1 MMLKILKA
9 KIAIEFA
16 ITESFI
22 LILFMFF
29 LLIFVIFS
37 IKLNN
42 LAIILSQKNK
52 INFYFYLKKD
62 KNMAYTIKKVEKET
76 KISAH
81 TLRFWAKKGLFPF
94 VQKDENSVKYFSKS
108 DIEWAKW
115 IEWLRISGMPIEQVK
130 HYIKLCSLGIKTA
143 KERQEMLKQTKKKLQ
158 NQIKT
163 LKESEKVLSKKIK
176 IYEEMLANEVDGF
189 NPESKDYQPCDKFC
203 KES

>member
-1 MMLKILKA
+1 
-9 KIAIEFA
+9 
-16 ITESFI
+16 
-22 LILFMFF
+22 
-29 LLIFVIFS
+29 
-37 IKLNN
+37 
-42 LAIILSQKNK
+42 
-52 INFYFYLKKD
+52 
-62 KNMAYTIKKVEKET
+62 MAYTIKKVEKET

-115 IEWLRISGMPIEQVK
+115 IEWFRISGMPIEQIK

>member
-1 MMLKILKA
+1 
-9 KIAIEFA
+9 
-16 ITESFI
+16 
-22 LILFMFF
+22 
-29 LLIFVIFS
+29 
-37 IKLNN
+37 
-42 LAIILSQKNK
+42 
-52 INFYFYLKKD
+52 
-62 KNMAYTIKKVEKET
+62 MAYTIKKVEKET

-189 NPESKDYQPCDKFC
+189 NPESKDYQSCDKLHKF
-203 KES
+203 KG